1 MPNEPED
8 LYTSHQ
14 TLTALVNVLVHDL
27 RNPLHSATLVVEAMG
42 SPSADVPSLRTKLR
56 GQVGKLDGLIGQAAA
71 AMRELAL
78 DPHIE
83 AVDLD
88 ALLASVG
95 ERFRAITDDVVSFKL
110 PTPSGA
116 AITVDRKLVEKAV
129 LEIAAVI
136 AEQARPSGE
145 GEPPEIRL
153 SIDEP
158 EAGTV
163 RLWVGDLEGAYADT
177 LAKAPF
183 AIAGGGIRLAVAR
196 ALAQNAGGTLRLVE
210 GTDGVSRFALSLHR
224 ANGG

>member
-1 MPNEPED
+1 MPHVPED

-42 SPSADVPSLRTKLR
+42 SPSADVSSLRTKLR

-78 DPHIE
+78 DPQIE

-88 ALLASVG
+88 ALLGSLG
-95 ERFRAITDDVVSFKL
+95 ERYRTVIDEAVSFRL
-110 PTPSGA
+110 PTPSGV
-116 AITVDRKLVEKAV
+116 AITVDRRLVEKAI
-129 LEIAAVI
+129 LEIAAVL
-136 AEQARPSGE
+136 AEHGRPSSG
-145 GEPPEIRL
+145 GEPLEVTL

-158 EAGTV
+158 ETGTV
-163 RLWVGDLEGAYADT
+163 RLWIGDLDRAYADT

-196 ALAQNAGGTLRLVE
+196 ALTQNAGGTLRLTE
-210 GTDGVSRFALSLHR
+210 GADGVSRFALSLHR
-224 ANGG
+224 ANGT